1 MAEGGGV
8 SSQVDIASLKE
19 TLCAQQKLLQSLYG
33 ELDVEREASASAASE
48 ALSMI
53 LRLQGEKATVQMEA
67 EQYKRLAEEKMCHA
81 EEALAIFED
90 LIFQKEMEIA
100 ALDYQVQSYKYKLMS
115 LGCADPGGT
124 TEIKFP
130 EHLLQLNE
138 SVMGDAGLQSLSR
151 RNSFPVFPLKLR
163 RSANGRENSPSPE
176 VEFGSKLVDE
186 REQIC
191 HEMMMMNEP
200 PHSSSDY
207 VEKKTET
214 YAAGGITSYWE
225 QIRKLDERVK
235 LIAGVGVGVGAGAGP
250 SIHTNFRRETRS
262 PSPFSSLRGS
272 TCDLTRLGGGGGGDM
287 DRSIKYPGSTSE
299 NENNTD
305 FPRSPNV
312 LDVFEVPQTDD
323 EIPMPPIRNE
333 GKLTLQQ
340 DCNTRLEKPDSLPKD
355 SLNLSEKDKRDLLKR
370 LLAFP
375 PRRQD
380 NNARRF
386 SEGGSTSVLNI
397 NFENV
402 HQPTTSSGNAH
413 DSQTHEP
420 LPQPDR
426 PSEIIEAERES
437 SPPPPS
443 SSSSSSSSPSSPNR
457 EVELLNLLHEIKAQ
471 LNSLHTEVTDLK
483 TNKSSSSEANELSL
497 ASLKEAMVYFWL

>member
-8 SSQVDIASLKE
+8 SSKVDIASLKE
-19 TLCAQQKLLQSLYG
+19 TLCAQQKLLQSLYS

-100 ALDYQVQSYKYKLMS
+100 ALDYQVQAYKYKLMS
-115 LGCADPGGT
+115 MGCADPGG

-138 SVMGDAGLQSLSR
+138 TVMGDGGLQSLSR

-163 RSANGRENSPSPE
+163 RSVNGTENSASPE
-176 VEFGSKLVDE
+176 VEFSSKLVDE

-200 PHSSSDY
+200 SSD

-214 YAAGGITSYWE
+214 SAAGGINSYWE

-235 LIAGVGVGVGAGAGP
+235 LIAGVGFGGAG
-250 SIHTNFRRETRS
+250 HTNLRRDTRS
-262 PSPFSSLRGS
+262 PSPFSSRRGS
-272 TCDLTRLGGGGGGDM
+272 AFDLARLGGGGDV
-287 DRSIKYPGSTSE
+287 DQSSKYPGSTSE
-299 NENNTD
+299 NENNV
-305 FPRSPNV
+305 PCSPNV

-323 EIPMPPIRNE
+323 KDTIDEIPMPPIKNE
-333 GKLTLQQ
+333 GKRTYQQ
-340 DCNTRLEKPDSLPKD
+340 DCDRRLEKPDSFPKET
-355 SLNLSEKDKRDLLKR
+355 LNLSEKDKRDLLKR

-375 PRRQD
+375 PHQENNSRRLSQESS
-380 NNARRF
+380 ATV
-386 SEGGSTSVLNI
+386 SI
-397 NFENV
+397 NLENV
-402 HQPTTSSGNAH
+402 QPTTASVNAD
-413 DSQTHEP
+413 DSQTEEL

-426 PSEIIEAERES
+426 PSEIIEARRE
-437 SPPPPS
+437 S
-443 SSSSSSSSPSSPNR
+443 SSSSSSSSSTDR
-457 EVELLNLLHEIKAQ
+457 EVVMLNLLREIKEQ
-471 LNSLHTEVTDLK
+471 LNSLHTEVTNLK
-483 TNKSSSSEANELSL
+483 TKKSSPSEADELAL
-497 ASLKEAMVYFWL
+497 VSLKEAMFYFWL